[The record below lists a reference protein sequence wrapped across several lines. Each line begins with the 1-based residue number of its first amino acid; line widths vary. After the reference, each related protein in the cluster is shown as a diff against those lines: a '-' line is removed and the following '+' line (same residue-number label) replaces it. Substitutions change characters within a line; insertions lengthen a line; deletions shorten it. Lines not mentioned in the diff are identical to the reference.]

1 MILVARK
8 KPVEIECIKFTGN
21 NISELK
27 NFVGDALVM
36 SFLQM
41 DPWSEH
47 SDPDFSI
54 RTLEGD
60 MKISKGDFIIKGI
73 NGEFYPC
80 KPEIFK
86 KTYEIVEPLGEAV

>member
-27 NFVGDALVM
+27 NFVCDALVM

-60 MKISKGDFIIKGI
+60 MKISEGDFVIKGV

-80 KPEIFK
+80 KPEIFE
-86 KTYEIVEPLGEAV
+86 KTYEVVDKIGEAV

>member
-60 MKISKGDFIIKGI
+60 MKISEGDYIIKGVS
-73 NGEFYPC
+73 GEFYPC
-80 KPEIFK
+80 RPEIFEK
-86 KTYEIVEPLGEAV
+86 IYEVVDKIGEAN

>member
-1 MILVARK
+1 MILIARK
-8 KPVEIECIKFTGN
+8 KPIEIECIKFTGN

-60 MKISKGDFIIKGI
+60 MKISKGDFVIQGVS
-73 NGEFYPC
+73 GEFYPC
-80 KPEIFK
+80 KPEIFE
-86 KTYEIVEPLGEAV
+86 KTYEVVDKIGEAK